1 MVQDQY
7 CRDVESYLC
16 QKNDGHLIRV
26 VGPSFELVCGWADRG
41 IPLKVVCHGID
52 RYFERYYARGPRRR
66 PVRVD
71 FCEADVLDIFDEWRR
86 AVGAVWTEQAPS
98 THSASSGQSSSTL
111 RHGSGSTM
119 STVEPPTGSVAA
131 KPRRSLAAHLDRVVG
146 RLTARQTTPAAPALD
161 AEIARLLERLDGMR
175 DAAVRARGS
184 ARARLMG
191 DLAELDTALRAASR
205 ESCPADLLAALAH
218 DAATDLEP
226 FRDRLTA
233 TVYQQALDAS
243 IDRLLRG
250 HLGLPTIAYR

>member
-7 CRDVESYLC
+7 CREVESYLC
-16 QKNDGHLIRV
+16 RKNDGHLIRV
-26 VGPSFELVCGWADRG
+26 VGPSFELVCGWVDRG

-71 FCEADVLDIFDEWRR
+71 FCEADVLDMFDEWRR

-98 THSASSGQSSSTL
+98 THSAS
-111 RHGSGSTM
+111 
-119 STVEPPTGSVAA
+119 PGSVAA
-131 KPRRSLAAHLDRVVG
+131 KPRHSLAAHLDRVVG
-146 RLTARQTTPAAPALD
+146 RLTARQTNPAAPALD

-175 DAAVRARGS
+175 NAAVRARGS
-184 ARARLMG
+184 ARARLMV
-191 DLAELDTALRAASR
+191 DLAELDAALKAASR
-205 ESCPADLLAALAH
+205 DSCPADLLAALAH
-218 DAATDLEP
+218 DATTDLEP